1 MAKPLSLAPDQ
12 VTKRL
17 YIGASLLVPSFIP
30 FTLATMLGSYK
41 ALQDAAAEQVSDEA
55 QIRVLFDRWARL
67 NAVRGWLIGGG
78 SFLGIWASLG

>member
-1 MAKPLSLAPDQ
+1 MSLAPDQ

-30 FTLATMLGSYK
+30 FTLATMLPTYK
-41 ALQDAAAEQVSDEA
+41 ALQDAAADIIKDEA
-55 QIRVLFDRWARL
+55 RISALFDRWARL

-78 SFLGIWASLG
+78 SFLGIWASIG